1 MPVLSEYR
9 RFLRVCIVAIGYVAG
24 TASSAELAAQNRG
37 KPAEPRLPNPSSLLK
52 TGRTSVS
59 VGTEGAGP
67 AMIGYPKA
75 SVLDA
80 SGNIYV
86 LDDANHTVRA
96 FDLRGNLLST
106 VGRNGRGPGDLSQP
120 YSIAHDGDSLLYL
133 ADQLNGLSVYS
144 ARNGQLRYLRT
155 MLTTSRPGD
164 VCVARGRLF
173 VAMALN
179 DKVVHE
185 VSPRG
190 EVLQS
195 FAPTFGLDSN
205 KVVREWGRT
214 APGIALHCEKESDG
228 ITIRYID
235 GDLRLYALNGTMRW
249 RAKLPS
255 FQGGRVMGDLRD
267 GSINATFPKHILS
280 SLVAVGSYVV
290 VQAFD
295 VEYGPRQRPLGGPR
309 LQREVNAVLTWVLSK
324 SNGAVLAFGK
334 WGPALADVRGNVAL
348 AFEEDP
354 FPRVWAMPLEA
365 IVR

>member
-1 MPVLSEYR
+1 ML
-9 RFLRVCIVAIGYVAG
+9 AIGFLAG
-24 TASSAELAAQNRG
+24 TSWSAELRAQNRG
-37 KPAEPRLPNPSSLLK
+37 KPAEVRLPNPSTLLK
-52 TGRTSVS
+52 MGRTSVS

-80 SGNIYV
+80 SGNVYV
-86 LDDANHTVRA
+86 LDDANFTVRA
-96 FDLRGNLLST
+96 FDPRGKLIST

-155 MLTTSRPGD
+155 MLTTTRPGG
-164 VCVARGRLF
+164 VCVVRGRVF
-173 VAMALN
+173 VAMGLN

-185 VSPRG
+185 ISPKG
-190 EVLQS
+190 AVLQS

-205 KVVREWGRT
+205 KVVREWGRV
-214 APGIALHCEKESDG
+214 APGNVVRCDESGGIAV
-228 ITIRYID
+228 RYLD
-235 GDLRLYALNGTMRW
+235 GDIRFYELDGTMRW
-249 RAKLPS
+249 RSKLPA

-267 GSINATFPKHILS
+267 GSINASFAKHVLT
-280 SLVAVGSYVV
+280 SLVPVGPYVV

-295 VEYGPRQRPLGGPR
+295 VVYGPRQRPLSGPR
-309 LQREVNAVLTWVLSK
+309 LQREVTAVLTWVLSK
-324 SNGAVLAFGK
+324 SNGAVLAHGK
-334 WGPALADVRGNVAL
+334 WGPALADVRGDIAL

-354 FPRVWAMPLEA
+354 FPRVWAMPIQA
-365 IVR
+365 IAR